1 MSTTQNRSSGE
12 LKLLDPEKRPLDED
26 QVRRVLRKIDY
37 HILPIVVLLYL
48 LAFLD
53 RGNVGNAKILGM
65 VEDAHLTGLRY
76 NILSAVFFVSFLV
89 EDVEIRTLV
98 IFDKIPYSLGEV
110 PSYVPSSSQF
120 APLSNRLHSNI
131 MLKVVRP
138 SRWLAG
144 AAVAWGTIVTLMC
157 LCNSFNSLLITRLFV
172 GLTESALSPGILFY
186 LSTWYPRRYLAWRV
200 GVYVSATVLA
210 GAFSGLL
217 AYGIERMDK
226 LGGLHGW
233 QWIFGLEG
241 IVTVLVGLIS
251 LVFIHDS
258 VQSAKFLTI
267 SEKDYLQ
274 RAIARDSSEVLTHL
288 DKKFIWL
295 AFKDYRTYLH
305 SLCLLGIM
313 IPLYSLALFLP
324 TLVYE
329 LGYRAIDAQLF
340 TVPPYALACVC
351 TLISAYLSDRW
362 NLRGPFVIITALLG
376 IAGFILLLCSSSST
390 LGYIAMFFAT
400 SGVFSADAVFCT
412 WFSTAY
418 SGETKRAVAIAIING
433 AGNLGGVL
441 ASFVYIN
448 PENFYTGYSVNI
460 GCLVVTILLTGF
472 MMWEFNRDNR
482 LKEKQ
487 CDGKDITVELKAE
500 WKNMGDRSP
509 LFSPD
514 FVFER
519 PLPRPLFP
527 RPPRLPRPPALLRP
541 LVACEELLLLFLLK
555 PSLEDIPDAVHAVSD

>member
-1 MSTTQNRSSGE
+1 MSTTHNRSSGE
-12 LKLLDPEKRPLDED
+12 LKLLDPEKRPLDE
-26 QVRRVLRKIDY
+26 VEIRRVLRKLDY

-53 RGNVGNAKILGM
+53 RGNIVLMKVLGM
-65 VEDAHLTGLRY
+65 VEDANLTGLRY
-76 NILSAVFFVSFLV
+76 NILSAVFF
-89 EDVEIRTLV
+89 
-98 IFDKIPYSLGEV
+98 IPYCLGEV
-110 PSYVPSSSQF
+110 P
-120 APLSNRLHSNI
+120 SNI

-138 SRWLAG
+138 SRWLSG

-157 LCNSFNSLLITRLFV
+157 LCDSFKSLLITRLFV

-200 GVYVSATVLA
+200 GLYVSATVIA
-210 GAFSGLL
+210 GEFHR
-217 AYGIERMDK
+217 YGIERMDN

-241 IVTVLVGLIS
+241 IVTVLVGLVS
-251 LVFIHDS
+251 LFFIHDS
-258 VQSAKFLTI
+258 VQSAKFITM

-274 RAIARDSSEVLTHL
+274 RAIARDSSELSVHL
-288 DKKFIWL
+288 DKKFIWQ

-305 SLCLLGIM
+305 SLCFLGIM

-324 TLVYE
+324 TLINE

-351 TLISAYLSDRW
+351 TLVSAYLSDRL
-362 NLRGPFVIITALLG
+362 NLRGPFIIITALLG
-376 IAGFILLLCSSSST
+376 IVGFIMLLCSNSST
-390 LGYIAMFFAT
+390 LSYVAMFFAT

-433 AGNLGGVL
+433 AGNLGGAL
-441 ASFVYIN
+441 ASFVYISPKN
-448 PENFYTGYSVNI
+448 YYIGYIVNI
-460 GCLVVTILLTGF
+460 GCLVATILLTGF
-472 MMWEFNRDNR
+472 MMWEFKRENH
-482 LKEKQ
+482 LKEQ
-487 CDGKDITVELKAE
+487 ECAGKDITVELKAE

-509 LFSPD
+509 LFRYADTCS
-514 FVFER
+514 V
-519 PLPRPLFP
+519 
-527 RPPRLPRPPALLRP
+527 
-541 LVACEELLLLFLLK
+541 C
-555 PSLEDIPDAVHAVSD
+555 

>member
-1 MSTTQNRSSGE
+1 MSTTHNQSSGE
-12 LKLLDPEKRPLDED
+12 LKLLDPEKRPLDE
-26 QVRRVLRKIDY
+26 VEIRRVLRKLDY

-53 RGNVGNAKILGM
+53 RGNIVLINSLGM
-65 VEDAHLTGLRY
+65 VEDANLTGLRY
-76 NILSAVFFVSFLV
+76 NIVCSALYALNNLV
-89 EDVEIRTLV
+89 
-98 IFDKIPYSLGEV
+98 DKMT
-110 PSYVPSSSQF
+110 F
-120 APLSNRLHSNI
+120 NI

-138 SRWLAG
+138 SRWLSG

-157 LCNSFNSLLITRLFV
+157 LCDSFKSLLITRLFV

-200 GVYVSATVLA
+200 GLYVSASVIA

-241 IVTVLVGLIS
+241 IVTVLVGLVS
-251 LVFIHDS
+251 LSFIHDS
-258 VQSAKFLTI
+258 VQSTKFISI

-274 RAIARDSSEVLTHL
+274 RAITRDSSELSVHL
-288 DKKFIWL
+288 DKKFIWQ

-305 SLCLLGIM
+305 SLCFLGIM

-324 TLVYE
+324 TLINE

-351 TLISAYLSDRW
+351 TLVSAYLSDRL
-362 NLRGPFVIITALLG
+362 NLRGPFIIITALLG
-376 IAGFILLLCSSSST
+376 IVGFIILLCSNSST
-390 LGYIAMFFAT
+390 LGYVAMFFAT

-418 SGETKRAVAIAIING
+418 GGETKRAVAIAIING
-433 AGNLGGVL
+433 AGNLGGIL
-441 ASFVYIN
+441 ASFVYISPRN
-448 PENFYTGYSVNI
+448 YYIGYIVNI
-460 GCLVVTILLTGF
+460 GCLVATILLTAF
-472 MMWEFNRDNR
+472 MMWEFKRENH
-482 LKEKQ
+482 LKEQ
-487 CDGKDITVELKAE
+487 ECAGKDITVELKAE

-509 LFSPD
+509 LFRYADTCS
-514 FVFER
+514 
-519 PLPRPLFP
+519 
-527 RPPRLPRPPALLRP
+527 AG
-541 LVACEELLLLFLLK
+541 
-555 PSLEDIPDAVHAVSD
+555 